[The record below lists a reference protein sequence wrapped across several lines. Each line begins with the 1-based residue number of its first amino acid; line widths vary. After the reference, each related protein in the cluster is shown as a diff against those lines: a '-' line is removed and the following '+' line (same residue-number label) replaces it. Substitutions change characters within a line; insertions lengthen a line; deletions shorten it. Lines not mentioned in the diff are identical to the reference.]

1 VLKILAMVAYPDA
14 SDDRVMVTLL
24 TEAEAAAATEKALPA
39 LSIATPKAV
48 HYSSFWRI
56 SDIMSHHI
64 ASNHITLSCHVM
76 SQNILYVCINMLWV
90 CTSHHLVGVMCH
102 ITSQEGTYKVRYA
115 PSGVHHSPVNLPGID
130 CLIAQSTPPLV
141 ERKYTPVSDTA
152 KKYTL
157 PPSIAVEM
165 RRQDRRWNESRVG
178 AVCTLQCQALRRNRS
193 RQCGQYVGDSLG

>member
-76 SQNILYVCINMLWV
+76 SQNILYVCINILWV
-90 CTSHHLVGVMCH
+90 Y

-165 RRQDRRWNESRVG
+165 RGQDRRWNESK
-178 AVCTLQCQALRRNRS
+178 S
-193 RQCGQYVGDSLG
+193 RGCMYSTVSSVEEE